1 MTSAEMIPAAILK
14 RKAVVYVRQS
24 TQSQVMTNL
33 EGQRRQYDLVDVA
46 RQHGFVDVEII
57 DDDLGRSASGTVA
70 RPGFDRL
77 VAWLCAGK
85 VGAVLCFDA
94 SRLARNGRD
103 WHHLLELCGLVEAR
117 VIDLDGV
124 YNPCRPNDRLLLG
137 MKGSISEFELGV
149 LRARMI
155 DAARSKASRGELR
168 LSVPFGYIW
177 HREAG
182 LGLDP
187 DLRLQEVI
195 RLIFARFRELGS
207 ARQVLLSMKADQIYF
222 PRPSD
227 EGRMTNFEW
236 MPTRYRN
243 VIAVLKN
250 PFYAGVYVYG
260 KSEKRT
266 SIVEGRARRSYGH
279 GKPIGTWEVMI
290 KDHHEGYIT
299 WAEYERNQKQLALNN
314 YGRAGG
320 IKTGRGGRAL
330 LSGIMT
336 CGRCGRRLSVAY
348 TGNPQSRPVYR
359 CDKPN
364 LMMGLPRCM
373 TFGGPRIDAAVGREL
388 LRAVEPMAVE
398 AAFKAERMHQEHK
411 EDQQRILDLEM
422 QQARYEAGLA
432 ERRYAACDPD
442 NRLIAAQLEKN
453 WEAALRRVRD
463 LEARHPGDKPNIEV
477 DPNAFANLAD
487 NLAAA
492 WNAPGVTMR
501 ARQQLLRTL
510 IADIIV
516 DVDDDVRDVVLTI
529 HWRGGQHSELRV
541 RKPRTGEH
549 GCATTDDALAVMRS
563 MAGRWSD
570 EHIAASLN
578 RMGLA
583 YRPGQDLDGAP
594 RLFCSS
600 RPWDPR
606 LQICRKKWRVAYHE
620 RSCGG
625 VTRYK
630 PHDSAPRK
638 SWRSCR
644 PSRSFPERRIR
655 SAPMTSCRR
664 RSKRRWRERV
674 ARVASPTT
682 TRFQC
687 LQTLDEGVYNNS
699 RIPIGRIE
707 RSTVLV
713 STSTR
718 PSVRNTVRPPQWP
731 SVYLIASARGNLAE
745 MSLSTLVS
753 RDFSSSMSGLLSDLR
768 AASRMSALVPRTRPS
783 MA

>member
-1 MTSAEMIPAAILK
+1 MTGVDLIPTQLLK

-24 TQSQVMTNL
+24 TQSQVMSNL
-33 EGQRRQYDLVDVA
+33 ESQRRQYDLVDIA
-46 RQHGFVDVEII
+46 RQHGFMDIEVI

-85 VGAVLCFDA
+85 VGAVLCQDA

-117 VIDLDGV
+117 VIDHDGI
-124 YNPCRPNDRLLLG
+124 YNPCHPNDRLLLG

-149 LRARMI
+149 LRTRML
-155 DAARSKASRGELR
+155 DAARAKARRGELR
-168 LSVPFGYIW
+168 LPVPFGYIW

-195 RLIFARFRELGS
+195 RLIFTRFGELGS
-207 ARQVLLSMKADQIYF
+207 ARQVLLSMTADRIHF

-227 EGRMTNFEW
+227 EGRMTSFKW
-236 MPTRYRN
+236 VPIRYRN
-243 VIAVLKN
+243 VISVLKN

-266 SIVEGRARRSYGH
+266 SIVDGRARRSYGH
-279 GKPIGTWEVMI
+279 TKPVGSWDVFI
-290 KDHHEGYIT
+290 KDHHEGYIS
-299 WAEYERNQKQLALNN
+299 WEDYERNQEQLALNT

-320 IKTGRGGRAL
+320 VKSGRGGRAL
-330 LSGIMT
+330 LSGMMT
-336 CGRCGRRLSVAY
+336 CARCGRRLSVAY

-373 TFGGPRIDAAVGREL
+373 TFGGPRVDAAVAREL
-388 LRAVEPMAVE
+388 LQAVEPLAIE
-398 AAFKAERMHQEHK
+398 AAFEAERMHRKRQD
-411 EDQQRILDLEM
+411 DQRQILDLEL
-422 QQARYEAGLA
+422 QQARYEANLA

-453 WEAALRRVRD
+453 WEIALRRVRD
-463 LEARHPGDKPNIEV
+463 LEARQPTDCSSTIEV
-477 DPNAFANLAD
+477 DPSAFANMAE
-487 NLAAA
+487 NLSAA
-492 WNAPGVTMR
+492 WNAPDVTMR

-516 DVDDDVRDVVLTI
+516 DVDDTVRDVVLTI

-549 GCATTDDALAVMRS
+549 GCATAEDALAVMRS

-578 RMGLA
+578 RMGL
-583 YRPGQDLDGAP
+583 PTGQGKTWTA
-594 RLFCSS
+594 
-600 RPWDPR
+600 
-606 LQICRKKWRVAYHE
+606 H
-620 RSCGG
+620 
-625 VTRYK
+625 
-630 PHDSAPRK
+630 
-638 SWRSCR
+638 
-644 PSRSFPERRIR
+644 
-655 SAPMTSCRR
+655 
-664 RSKRRWRERV
+664 
-674 ARVASPTT
+674 RVASVRRVRGIHAYRSAEKDGEWLTMT
-682 TRFQC
+682 EAAKA
-687 LQTLDEGVYNNS
+687 LGVTNHAIRRLIKS
-699 RIPIGRIE
+699 GILPA
-707 RSTVLV
+707 VQVV
-713 STSTR
+713 SGAPYQIRADDLASE
-718 PSVRNTVRPPQWP
+718 TVRT
-731 SVYLIASARGNLAE
+731 AAARKGRPCRSIDAD
-745 MSLSTLVS
+745 TLPMFT
-753 RDFSSSMSGLLSDLR
+753 D
-768 AASRMSALVPRTRPS
+768 T
-783 MA
+783 